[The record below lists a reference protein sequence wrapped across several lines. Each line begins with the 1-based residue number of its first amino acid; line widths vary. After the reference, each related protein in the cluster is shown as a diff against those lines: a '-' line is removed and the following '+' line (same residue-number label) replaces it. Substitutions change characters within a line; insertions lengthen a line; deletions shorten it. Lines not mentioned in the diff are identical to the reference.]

1 MPVDRSTVFTEVEGI
16 LRSVLGDFGPDVE
29 ITSESSFRDDLEM
42 ESIDV
47 VALAG
52 RLQAR
57 YPQVNFAQFVA
68 GLDVSS
74 MAELRV
80 GQLVDH
86 ITSVLEEAPT
96 SGAVRP

>member
-1 MPVDRSTVFTEVEGI
+1 MPTDKSAILTDVEAM
-16 LRSVLGDFGPDVE
+16 LRSVLGYFGPELE
-29 ITSESSFRDDLEM
+29 ITAASSFRDDLDM

-57 YPQVNFAQFVA
+57 YGNVVNFAQFVA

-74 MAELRV
+74 MGELRV
-80 GQLVDH
+80 GQLVDY
-86 ITSVLEEAPT
+86 IGASLDQASVV
-96 SGAVRP
+96 S

>member
-1 MPVDRSTVFTEVEGI
+1 MSADKTAILTDIEAM
-16 LRSVLGDFGPDVE
+16 LRSVLGDFGLDLDV
-29 ITSESSFRDDLEM
+29 TAASSFRDDLGM

-57 YPQVNFAQFVA
+57 YGNAVNFAKFVA

-74 MAELRV
+74 MGELRV
-80 GQLVDH
+80 GQLVDY
-86 ITSVLEEAPT
+86 ISASLNQASVA
-96 SGAVRP
+96 S

>member
-1 MPVDRSTVFTEVEGI
+1 MPADKTAI
-16 LRSVLGDFGPDVE
+16 LTDIEAMLRAVLGDFGPELEV
-29 ITSESSFRDDLEM
+29 TPASSFRDDLDM

-57 YPQVNFAQFVA
+57 YGNVVNFAQFVA

-74 MAELRV
+74 MGQLRV
-80 GQLVDH
+80 GQLVDY
-86 ITSVLEEAPT
+86 IGASLERASVV
-96 SGAVRP
+96 S